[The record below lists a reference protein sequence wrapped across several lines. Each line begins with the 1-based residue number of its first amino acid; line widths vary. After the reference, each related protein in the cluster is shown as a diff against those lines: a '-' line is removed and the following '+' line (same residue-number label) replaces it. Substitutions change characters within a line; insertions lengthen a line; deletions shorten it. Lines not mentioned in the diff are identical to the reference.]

1 MKIVTKSVS
10 EGKYE
15 IFEIKIQSRNNLVK
29 VKNNKNKIMRA
40 LKTKGRGDGF
50 KRYIQNFTFTLA
62 PLSILF
68 GVT

>member
-1 MKIVTKSVS
+1 MCSVQQSKFQQLMKIVTKSVS

-50 KRYIQNFTFTLA
+50 KR
-62 PLSILF
+62 
-68 GVT
+68 

>member
-15 IFEIKIQSRNNLVK
+15 IFEIKNQSRNNLVK

-50 KRYIQNFTFTLA
+50 KR
-62 PLSILF
+62 
-68 GVT
+68 